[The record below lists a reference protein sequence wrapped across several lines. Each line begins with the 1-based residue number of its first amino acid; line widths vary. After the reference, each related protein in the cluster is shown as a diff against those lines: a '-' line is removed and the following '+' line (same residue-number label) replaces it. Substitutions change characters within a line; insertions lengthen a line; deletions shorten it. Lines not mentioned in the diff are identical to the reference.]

1 MKKWLGILLLAL
13 ALAGGLSGCGYPELY
28 ERILIHGIGVDLC
41 EEGYRVTVRSSSS
54 VEDEGEELF
63 VCQGKT
69 VLDALS
75 SLSLST
81 GREPFYS
88 HNYLVVFGED
98 CARQGLDKCLDFFV
112 RYYNTRPAVSVFLA
126 RGTAEEALSVEKDG
140 KLLKM
145 SQLEALGSGG
155 RYNGQSAHVE
165 LLDFVNGALREG
177 GASVLPVLAV
187 TEEGARIVG
196 TAYFEEYRLKG
207 ALDLDASRGYLAAVD
222 QLEQGELVVS
232 GPELGTVTL
241 SLKKSS
247 GQVRLEDLDPVPA
260 FRVRVEVEADVSAK
274 SGGADGDGFYPALE
288 EAAGALLREQIQSAI
303 RQAVVEDGC
312 DIFGFGNRLFR
323 QRAGYWREHG
333 AQWNELVR
341 AGRYEVQVDV
351 TVRRLEEE
359 TLNGISDFISLNAQ

>member
-1 MKKWLGILLLAL
+1 MKKCLGTLLLAL

-28 ERILIHGIGVDLC
+28 ERILVHGIGVDLC

-63 VCQGKT
+63 VCQGET

-98 CARQGLDKCLDFFV
+98 CARQGLDGCLDFFV

-126 RGTAEEALSVEKDG
+126 LGTAEEALSVAKEG

-155 RYNGQSAHVE
+155 KYNGQSAHVE

-177 GASVLPVLAV
+177 GSSVLPVLAV
-187 TEEGARIVG
+187 SEEGAQIAG
-196 TAYFEEYRLKG
+196 TAYFEDYRLKG
-207 ALDLDASRGYLAAVD
+207 ALNLDETRGYLAAMGW
-222 QLEQGELVVS
+222 LEQGELVVS
-232 GPELGTVTL
+232 GPALGTVTL

-247 GQVRLEDLDPVPA
+247 GQVRLESLDEVPE
-260 FRVRVEVEADVSAK
+260 FRIQVEAEADVSSK
-274 SGGADGDGFYPALE
+274 SGGTDGAGFYPALE
-288 EAAGALLREQIQSAI
+288 EAAGALLKEQIEAAV

-312 DIFGFGNRLFR
+312 DIFGFGNQVFR
-323 QRAGYWREHG
+323 QRAGYWRENG
-333 AQWNELVR
+333 AGWSQLVR
-341 AGRYEVQVDV
+341 AGRYGVQVDV

-359 TLNGISDFISLNAQ
+359 NLRGISRSE